1 MSNYK
6 TMYKDKLSKLLFLE
20 MKKDGFKKSIN
31 IPESVKFENDDLYIP
46 ISAEYVADNAN
57 NQITLNNLPIY
68 YFIEG
73 MFIAFGADKNIKY
86 NEDYGII
93 LAYIPDSEEC
103 VKSLI
108 ADRIKKNRL
117 EDAYILLKG
126 LYRYTKEEE
135 ILTKLL
141 AVGETIREQDSSFV
155 ELLLEDIEE
164 CKEKFE
170 KSPEPY
176 LYNAL
181 ILKDN
186 GDYKGAEVEINEYI
200 NKGGKKT
207 PEIEQIGTDIGN
219 ISSFEKAIDYLK
231 DEPKKSIELLL
242 PLCEEFKE
250 NPLVYYYLGVG
261 YRKIENYKTAIHYL
275 EKSILLESGSLEAV
289 NELGM
294 NYASIGEYEEAL
306 KYFRKAFEASKEVD
320 ICTNIVMC
328 YINLGDKEQAKLNL
342 DIAKK
347 LAPDDEIVIEIDQM
361 LNRTT
366 NN

>member
-6 TMYKDKLSKLLFLE
+6 TMYKDKLSRLLFLE

-31 IPESVKFENDDLYIP
+31 IPDNVKFKNDDLYMP
-46 ISAEYVADNAN
+46 ISAEYVAANAN
-57 NQITLNNLPIY
+57 DEIKLSNLPIY

-86 NEDYGII
+86 NDDYGTI
-93 LAYIPDSEEC
+93 LSYIPDSEEC

-108 ADRIKKNRL
+108 ADRIKKDRL

-141 AVGETIREQDSSFV
+141 AVGETIRQTDSRFA
-155 ELLLEDIEE
+155 ELLLEDIDE
-164 CKEKFE
+164 CKERFE

-181 ILKDN
+181 ILKDEGN
-186 GDYKGAEVEINEYI
+186 HKGAEVEINEFI
-200 NKGGKKT
+200 NKGGKRT
-207 PEIEQIGTDIGN
+207 TEIDQIINDITN
-219 ISSFEKAIDYLK
+219 ISHFEKAVELLK
-231 DEPKKSIELLL
+231 DEPQKAIDLLL
-242 PLCEEFKE
+242 PLSEEFKE

-261 YRKIENYKTAIHYL
+261 YRRIENYNKAIHYL
-275 EKSILLESGSLEAV
+275 SQSLSIESGSLETV

-294 NYASIGEYEEAL
+294 SYACIGEYEEAI
-306 KYFRKAFEASKEVD
+306 KYFRKAFEASKEVE

-328 YINLGDKEQAKLNL
+328 YINLGDKEQAKIHL

-347 LAPDDEIVIEIDQM
+347 LAPEDEIVIEIDQM
-361 LNRTT
+361 LNRTIK
-366 NN
+366 

>member
-31 IPESVKFENDDLYIP
+31 IPESVEFENDDLYIP

-57 NQITLNNLPIY
+57 NQMTLNNLPIY

-126 LYRYTKEEE
+126 LYRYTNEEE

>member
-361 LNRTT
+361 LNRTIK
-366 NN
+366 

>member
-20 MKKDGFKKSIN
+20 INKEGFKRSIN
-31 IPESVKFENDDLYIP
+31 IPEYVDLKSDDLYMP
-46 ISAEYVADNAN
+46 ISADYITANAN
-57 NQITLNNLPIY
+57 DEIKISNLPIY

-73 MFIAFGADKNIKY
+73 IFIVFGADKNIKY
-86 NEDYGII
+86 NDDYGTI
-93 LAYIPDSEEC
+93 LSYIPETDDC

-108 ADRIKKNRL
+108 ADRIKNDRL

-126 LYRYTKEEE
+126 FYRYTKEEE

-141 AVGETIREQDSSFV
+141 AVGEAIREKDSNFK

-164 CKEKFE
+164 CKEQFE

-181 ILKDN
+181 ILKDS
-186 GDYKGAEVEINEYI
+186 GDYKGAEVEIHEYI

-207 PEIEQIGTDIGN
+207 PEIEQIIIDINN
-219 ISSFEKAIDYLK
+219 ISSFEKAIEHLK
-231 DEPKKSIELLL
+231 DEPNKAIELLL

-250 NPLVYYYLGVG
+250 NPLIYYYLGVG

-275 EKSILLESGSLEAV
+275 QKSLSLESGSLEAV

-294 NYASIGEYEEAL
+294 NYASIGNFEDAV
-306 KYFRKAFEASKEVD
+306 KCFRKAFEASKDVE
-320 ICTNIVMC
+320 ICTNLIMC
-328 YINLGDKEQAKLNL
+328 YINMGDTEQAKLNL

-347 LAPDDEIVIEIDQM
+347 IAPEDEIVIEIDQM
-361 LNRTT
+361 LNRTVK
-366 NN
+366 

>member
-20 MKKDGFKKSIN
+20 MKKDAFKKSIN

-68 YFIEG
+68 YFVEG
-73 MFIAFGADKNIKY
+73 MFIAFGADENIKY

-135 ILTKLL
+135 MLTKLL
-141 AVGETIREQDSSFV
+141 AVGETIREKDSSFS

-181 ILKDN
+181 ILKDK

-207 PEIEQIGTDIGN
+207 PEIEQIGTDISN

-294 NYASIGEYEEAL
+294 NYASIGEYEKAL

-361 LNRTT
+361 LNRTIK
-366 NN
+366 

>member
-6 TMYKDKLSKLLFLE
+6 TMYKDKLSKILFLE

-31 IPESVKFENDDLYIP
+31 IPENVKLKNDDLYMP
-46 ISAEYVADNAN
+46 ISAEYVAANAN
-57 NQITLNNLPIY
+57 NEIKLSNLPIY

-73 MFIAFGADKNIKY
+73 MFITFGADKNIKY

-93 LAYIPDSEEC
+93 LSYIPDSEEC

-126 LYRYTKEEE
+126 LYRYTNEEE

-141 AVGETIREQDSSFV
+141 AVGETIREKDSSFV
-155 ELLLEDIEE
+155 EILLEDIDE

-181 ILKDN
+181 ILKDK
-186 GDYKGAEVEINEYI
+186 GDYKGAEAEINEYI

-207 PEIEQIGTDIGN
+207 PQIEQVGTDIIN
-219 ISSFEKAIDYLK
+219 ISHFEKAIDYLK

-275 EKSILLESGSLEAV
+275 EESLSLESGSLETV

-294 NYASIGEYEEAL
+294 NYAYIGDYERAI
-306 KYFRKAFEASKEVD
+306 KYFRKAFEASKEVE

-361 LNRTT
+361 LNRTIK
-366 NN
+366 

>member
-20 MKKDGFKKSIN
+20 MKKDGFKKNIN
-31 IPESVKFENDDLYIP
+31 IPDNVTFKNDDLYMP
-46 ISAEYVADNAN
+46 ISAEYVAANASDE
-57 NQITLNNLPIY
+57 IKLNNLPIY

-86 NEDYGII
+86 NEDYGMI
-93 LAYIPDSEEC
+93 LSYIPDCEEC

-108 ADRIKKNRL
+108 ADRIKKDRL

-141 AVGETIREQDSSFV
+141 AVGETIREKDSSFD
-155 ELLLEDIEE
+155 ELLLEDIDEF
-164 CKEKFE
+164 KENFE

-181 ILKDN
+181 ILKAK

-200 NKGGKKT
+200 KKGGKKT
-207 PEIEQIGTDIGN
+207 PEIEQIGTDISN
-219 ISSFEKAIDYLK
+219 ISHFEKAIDFLN
-231 DEPKKSIELLL
+231 DEPKKAIELLI
-242 PLCEEFKE
+242 PLSEEFKE

-261 YRKIENYKTAIHYL
+261 YRKLENYEKAIYYL
-275 EKSILLESGSLEAV
+275 KESMTLESGSLEVV
-289 NELGM
+289 NEIGM
-294 NYASIGEYEEAL
+294 NYASLGDYEEAL
-306 KYFRKAFEASKEVD
+306 RYFRKAFEASKEVD

-347 LAPDDEIVIEIDQM
+347 LAPDDDIVIEIDQM
-361 LNRTT
+361 LNRTVK
-366 NN
+366 